1 MIHKNCCHLSPNFHC
16 DVMVGIMVIG
26 LGVLGGAVIVIA
38 IHRRQRQAAQVA
50 GQALLQATEAG
61 DVVQMETLL
70 AQGAEVNA
78 RNAHGWTPLHV
89 AAAGGDPTVVALL
102 LGHGADVHA
111 QSHIGTTPLDNATL
125 RGSRKAVI
133 DLLLAHG
140 ATSDSIWD
148 ASF

>member
-1 MIHKNCCHLSPNFHC
+1 
-16 DVMVGIMVIG
+16 MVGVMVIG
-26 LGVLGGAVIVIA
+26 LGVLGGAVIVMA
-38 IHRRQRQAAQVA
+38 LYRHRRQAAQVA
-50 GQALLQATEAG
+50 GQALLQATETG

-78 RNAHGWTPLHV
+78 RNAYGWTPLHI

-102 LGHGADVHA
+102 LRHGADIHA

-140 ATSDSIWD
+140 AKSDSAWD
-148 ASF
+148 VSF